1 MQQDKTAQ
9 HLSGVPQGKG
19 LLINRNFAFL
29 AVGQAISNL
38 GDFVYTTTL
47 LIWVFSFTHS
57 AAAVSGVVFAQYA
70 PIFLFGPFAGVF
82 VDRWNRRQTMI
93 AADLTRTIVAFL
105 PLLMPM
111 FLRLPSIYVSVFL
124 ISALSRF
131 FMPAKSGVLQVI
143 VASEQQSQ
151 AASMSQTAFALS
163 FVIGPAIAA
172 PLYTL
177 TGPVVA
183 LLLNAASYLVSALCV
198 FGIHASREA
207 LHPYA
212 FMTGQ
217 RERNGIGAVV
227 GDLIEGFRFVARTRV
242 LLVVVF
248 MALIAMLGSG
258 ALNALDIVFAT
269 RNLHVTTQLYGTLV
283 AVCGLGTLGGAILA
297 GLLSKWVKS
306 QYILTGG
313 VLLLGIGIMVYAF
326 QTQYLI
332 ALILSFVMCIPQGGI
347 DVGFGP
353 LLINTTPQH
362 LMGRTLSVIET
373 SMYGASLVSIGLAGY
388 VGQFVSVNVI
398 FAVCGGLLALGGLFG
413 CLAIPYNIPN
423 VQAIQET
430 HEAQELEEP
439 VDAPLAPLPVH
450 MDADIGKM

>member
-1 MQQDKTAQ
+1 MQKDHAAQ
-9 HLSGVPQGKG
+9 QFAIPQGKG
-19 LLINRNFAFL
+19 LLINRNFALL

-70 PIFLFGPFAGVF
+70 PIFLLGPFAGVF
-82 VDRWNRRQTMI
+82 VDRWNRRRTMI
-93 AADLTRTIVAFL
+93 ASDSVRTIIA
-105 PLLMPM
+105 LMPLVAPL
-111 FLRLPSIYVSVFL
+111 FLRLPAIFVSVFL

-151 AASMSQTAFALS
+151 AASISQTAFALS

-172 PLYTL
+172 PLYAI

-183 LLLNAASYLVSALCV
+183 LLLNAVSYLVSAVCLS
-198 FGIHASREA
+198 GLRASREA

-212 FMTGQ
+212 FK
-217 RERNGIGAVV
+217 REEQAQGGMRAIMS
-227 GDLIEGFRFVARTRV
+227 DLFEGFRFVARTRV
-242 LLVVVF
+242 LLVVIF
-248 MALIAMLGSG
+248 MAVIAMLGSG

-297 GLLSKWVKS
+297 GLVSKWIKP

-326 QTQYLI
+326 QTHYLV

-373 SMYGASLVSIGLAGY
+373 SMYGASLVSIGIAGY
-388 VGQFVSVNVI
+388 AGQFVPVNII
-398 FAVCGGLLALGGLFG
+398 FAICGGLLALGGLFG
-413 CLAIPYNIPN
+413 CLAIPYSIPTIQTAQSP
-423 VQAIQET
+423 VQAEI
-430 HEAQELEEP
+430 LDVSEP
-439 VDAPLAPLPVH
+439 VDAPLAPVPLH
-450 MDADIGKM
+450 MDADVGR